1 MSIYRK
7 WNTRERRFGR
17 FVRTR
22 RDSEGVTVLGNEC
35 AAEREKRKNRIDGI
49 ETRWYGQDG
58 GDGTRRH
65 AVDGPRV
72 VEPVFGKKNKKL
84 IQNSFG
90 K

>member
-1 MSIYRK
+1 M
-7 WNTRERRFGR
+7 
-17 FVRTR
+17 
-22 RDSEGVTVLGNEC
+22 LGNEC

-72 VEPVFGKKNKKL
+72 VEPVFGKKTKNKYKIVSVSEKKCEEHCCKCNNIAYFHCRL
-84 IQNSFG
+84 PRC
-90 K
+90 